1 MAEGPKQVFQVVC
14 PSCEARLTI
23 DPDLRTILH
32 HEERPKGA
40 PITSLPEAV
49 KALKAESGHRE
60 ARFREA
66 MEAEKDKPRILEKK
80 FQELLKKAKDEPGAP
95 PRPADLD

>member
-23 DPDLRTILH
+23 DPDLKVILH
-32 HEERPKGA
+32 HEERPRA
-40 PITSLPEAV
+40 ASITSLPEAV
-49 KALKAESGHRE
+49 KALKAESGQRE

-66 MEAEKDKPRILEKK
+66 MEAEKDRQRILEKK
-80 FQELLKKAKDEPGAP
+80 FQELLRKAKDEPGVP
-95 PRPADLD
+95 PRPFDLD